1 MPGGT
6 VLSGDF
12 LGPLFLVEDVVSV
25 VTFAVLLSLSSFPSQ
40 GSGP

>member
-6 VLSGDF
+6 VLFGDF
-12 LGPLFLVEDVVSV
+12 LGPFLVEDVVSV
-25 VTFAVLLSLSSFPSQ
+25 ITFAALLPLSSFPSQ